1 MYGDPDP
8 MFRLGRVGEVRGTMT
23 GRVEP
28 VYGLERPTPTRGVT
42 GCRTRG
48 EEELRVLGRY
58 EELRA
63 VGRED
68 ELRVVGRL
76 RPLGGSAPMLDDGRP
91 PLRLN
96 GPVLGSTK
104 VRVPPPPLAPL
115 PAPLPALPP
124 EDPRPGR

>member
-1 MYGDPDP
+1 

-28 VYGLERPTPTRGVT
+28 VNGLERPTPTREVT

-48 EEELRVLGRY
+48 EDELRVLGRY
-58 EELRA
+58 DELRA

-68 ELRVVGRL
+68 EDRVLGRL
-76 RPLGGSAPMLDDGRP
+76 RPLGGIVPALEGDWP

-96 GPVLGSTK
+96 RLVLGSTR
-104 VRVPPPPLAPL
+104 VRVLP
-115 PAPLPALPP
+115 PAPLLLP
-124 EDPRPGR
+124 EEVLPGR

>member
-1 MYGDPDP
+1 

-48 EEELRVLGRY
+48 EEELRVLGRDD
-58 EELRA
+58 ELRA

-76 RPLGGSAPMLDDGRP
+76 RPLGGSAPRLDDDRP

-96 GPVLGSTK
+96 GTVLGSTK
-104 VRVPPPPLAPL
+104 VRELLPVVPPAP
-115 PAPLPALPP
+115 PP
-124 EDPRPGR
+124 EEVLPGR

>member
-1 MYGDPDP
+1 

-42 GCRTRG
+42 GCRARG
-48 EEELRVLGRY
+48 EEELRVLGRDD
-58 EELRA
+58 EFRA

-76 RPLGGSAPMLDDGRP
+76 RPLGGSVPKLDDDRP

-96 GPVLGSTK
+96 GPVLGSTG
-104 VRVPPPPLAPL
+104 VRAPL
-115 PAPLPALPP
+115 PAPLPALLP
-124 EDPRPGR
+124 EEVLPGR